1 MTSLRPPSRFPSHR
15 KSLTFVASGLATLLA
30 LSACSSG
37 GSNSGDN
44 SSSGGGDTLVVDNS
58 FVMTSFD
65 PDRALTPTLSI
76 ATRGMYDTLLKTTA
90 ADSTPQP
97 SVAKS
102 FDASQD
108 AKTYTFHLRDDVTF
122 SDGSKLTS
130 ADVVFSFRRL
140 AALQLGGSYLMDGL
154 TVTAPDAK
162 TVVLTSKDPK
172 PAIPAIVSTPAF
184 VILNSAEVKKAGG
197 TDASDAPKADKADT
211 WFNSHSA
218 GSGPYV
224 LKSYK
229 ADDSIILTRNDH
241 YWGTKPKFGR
251 VVIRNM
257 TAATQLLNV
266 QRGTDEVA
274 LDLSATQSKPLAS
287 NSSVTVRTDPSSA
300 VFRLQLNMDPSASAV
315 AANPHFQAAV
325 RDGINYDAFV
335 QLAGD
340 GAIQAPGLIPSTVPG
355 ALPQSDAIKQN
366 VAKAKQELAASGIS
380 NPSVTLSYPTGI
392 NVNGLDF
399 ATLAARVQADLQSLG
414 ITIKL
419 QGLQVANY
427 LSQWG
432 KGKMPMTVTYNLPD
446 YLDPAYY
453 SSFVPGASSDAVRA
467 GWSKVT
473 PQNQNL
479 VELGKQI
486 NSTVDD
492 SKRAELAQEL
502 QRDFNKSGPF
512 VPLMQTAQTVVS
524 SAGLSDV
531 RLDPLWTLDVAA
543 IGTN

>member
-1 MTSLRPPSRFPSHR
+1 MTTLRRQGRFRDRR
-15 KSLTFVASGLATLLA
+15 KSLSLLATGLVSALA
-30 LSACSSG
+30 LTACGG
-37 GSNSGDN
+37 GSGSGST
-44 SSSGGGDTLVVDNS
+44 SSSGNADTLVVDTS

-76 ATRGMYDTLLKTTA
+76 ATRGIYDTLLTTTPG
-90 ADSTPQP
+90 DSSPQP
-97 SVAKS
+97 SIAKS
-102 FDASQD
+102 FDASKD
-108 AKTYTFHLRDDVTF
+108 AKTYTFHLRDGVKF
-122 SDGSKLTS
+122 ADGTKLTS
-130 ADVVFSFRRL
+130 ADVVFSFQRL
-140 AALQLGGSYLMDGL
+140 ANLKLGGSYLMDGL
-154 TVTAPDAK
+154 TVSAPDPQ

-172 PAIPAIVSTPAF
+172 PAIPAMVSTPAF
-184 VILNSAEVKKAGG
+184 VILNSAEVKAGGG
-197 TDASDAPKADKADT
+197 TDGADAPKADKADT

-224 LKSYK
+224 LSSYK
-229 ADDSIILTRNDH
+229 ADDSITLVRNDN
-241 YWGTKPKFGR
+241 YWGTKPKFAR

-266 QRGTDEVA
+266 QRGTNEVA

-287 NSSVTVRTDPSSA
+287 NKAVTVLTDPSSA
-300 VFRLQLNMDPSASAV
+300 VFRLQLNMDPSASSVSSNAD
-315 AANPHFQAAV
+315 FQAAV
-325 RDGINYDAFV
+325 RDGINYDAMV

-355 ALPQSDAIKQN
+355 ALPASDAVKQDLT
-366 VAKAKQELAASGIS
+366 KAKQELAASGIS
-380 NPSVTLSYPTGI
+380 SPSVTLSYPTGI

-399 ATLAARVQADLQSLG
+399 ATLAARVQADLGAMG
-414 ITIKL
+414 IKVKL

-432 KGKMPMTVTYNLPD
+432 KGKMEMTVTYNLPD

-467 GWSKVT
+467 GWSKVDA
-473 PQNQNL
+473 QNQKI
-479 VELGKQI
+479 VDLGNQI

-492 SKRAELAQEL
+492 AQRAQLAQEL
-502 QRDFNKSGPF
+502 QRDLNASSPY

-524 SAGLSDV
+524 SATLSGV
-531 RLDPLWTLDVAA
+531 KLDPLWTLDVAA
-543 IGTN
+543 IGSK